1 MPDKATTVT
10 PEWIVAFEG
19 TSAQTVAEVVQTTLA
34 ASIVVRDPLPD
45 RPNLSIAISVRSD
58 ADPEHATKWPPP
70 GGDFAGAAR
79 VVRKFGKDILEAVL
93 TEYGYGPDDSD
104 LIG

>member
-1 MPDKATTVT
+1 MQALDAVELPAVQSDPGSVALLMGIASACN
-10 PEWIVAFEG
+10 EWII
-19 TSAQTVAEVVQTTLA
+19 TSARQT
-34 ASIVVRDPLPD
+34 DD
-45 RPNLSIAISVRSD
+45 LSIAISVRSD

-70 GGDFAGAAR
+70 VGDFAGAAR